1 MTHSRPEYTGSPFT
15 SSARL
20 VVSRAVSL
28 DDSLVLLFTF
38 YTRTLNSLFLGIAM
52 PSHLMLSLEC
62 EQPLLATSVL
72 KTKATSTQ
80 NRTTHAKLSH
90 IPKNT

>member
-28 DDSLVLLFTF
+28 DDSLVSLSTF
-38 YTRTLNSLFLGIAM
+38 YIRALNSHFIGSAM
-52 PSHLMLSLEC
+52 PSHLTLLQER
-62 EQPLLATSVL
+62 EQYLIATSML
-72 KTKATSTQ
+72 KTQATATQ
-80 NRTTHAKLSH
+80 NHTTNTQLSH
-90 IPKNT
+90 IAKNT